1 MQNNI
6 KDIVKKYICFKQ
18 YLYFYVLV
26 VCIYLITKV
35 FKRKTKKLCK
45 LCINLIKQM

>member
-6 KDIVKKYICFKQ
+6 KDIVKKYMCFRQ

-26 VCIYLITKV
+26 VYIYLITKV
-35 FKRKTKKLCK
+35 FNRK
-45 LCINLIKQM
+45 IKNYVSYVST